1 MFLLLNVPTWNLT
14 DDFRVQMTFSDEP
27 STKSFGGYKER
38 SPAMVQQMKE
48 FLLVKMSLFK
58 AHYNA

>member
-1 MFLLLNVPTWNLT
+1 MFLEFRWLL
-14 DDFRVQMTFSDEP
+14 FSDEP

-48 FLLVKMSLFK
+48 VLLVKMSLFK
-58 AHYNA
+58 AD